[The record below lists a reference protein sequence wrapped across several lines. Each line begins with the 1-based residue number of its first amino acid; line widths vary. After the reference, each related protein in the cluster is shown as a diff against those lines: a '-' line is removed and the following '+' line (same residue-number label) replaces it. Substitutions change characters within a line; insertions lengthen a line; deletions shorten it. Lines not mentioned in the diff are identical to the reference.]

1 MSDTLD
7 NIEPHDGSEREFIDL
22 EEGSHNVEM
31 ETIAEEESRD
41 LNHRILN
48 SIADVF
54 QQAQRT
60 YAGHRKHIA
69 VLKKIQSKAYQQGY
83 SEAFNYWFNKLV
95 TKIFPLKK
103 KNVVGDRIVKLV
115 AAFIA
120 SLDRECEIIR
130 NEREKS
136 GVDNPNAGDLLTD
149 KEKMTATFID
159 GFIRHVLRGIESK
172 DRNVRFRVTQL
183 LVVIMDNI
191 GEIDEELYNLLM
203 WSMNKRIFDK
213 EPLVRIQAVFCLT
226 KFQSDIDESS
236 KDPDSCVIN
245 EATRTL
251 MQIVQNDP
259 SAEVR
264 RAAMLNIINTTKTR
278 SHILERARDVNPI
291 NRRLVYS
298 RGLKSMGK
306 TAFDHVEPR
315 ILDQLIEWGLKDRE
329 PLVRKACEKLIT
341 STWINLWGG
350 DLITFLENLHV
361 CNSTSAPDIMLTLFR
376 IRKDIISKIKFSEG
390 IWKDLTVEIAFL
402 FRCFY
407 LYCVENKL
415 IEILDENAPEA
426 TVLAEYLKFY
436 IDERYSSGK
445 QAIPNPTKS
454 PKDLEF
460 IIEQLLITA
469 SRYDYSDEV
478 GRRSMLTVIRNM
490 LGLRQLPELLIKLGT
505 EVLQTLS
512 INDRDFITMAI
523 EIINDIRDDDVE
535 QQEHDEVRQEKLHG
549 NSEPENSKRQEVEEE
564 GDEEVEEEEE
574 VESDAVESF
583 HSAVGG
589 LEHANKS
596 GSKDILTN
604 VSDTGEIDPKAVI
617 HCLTRACHMLEL
629 VDTPLEQNVL
639 LSSLIDTLIIP
650 ALRSGESKIRE
661 LGVRS
666 LGLCCLLDAELA
678 SENMFIF
685 GMCISK
691 GNAALK
697 KIALQVV
704 IDMFAVHGNVVV
716 DGENKVDSLS
726 IYKIFYKVLKN
737 DKLPECQSVAA
748 EGLCKLFL
756 ADIFT
761 DDDLFEALILSYF
774 SPLNTTNEALI
785 QAFAFCIPVYCFSH
799 VSHQQ
804 RMSRVASDVLLRLCM
819 LWDETQNSEPS
830 DEDRIAMMKPNVI
843 FQELIFWTDPR
854 KLVGES
860 GVQEVRDSVQL
871 QFLVD
876 ILKAFSQ
883 IENKVIRKMLLT
895 NINSF
900 FISSYQDYST
910 LKKSLDYVDDIL
922 DNATLDTMSRNAV
935 QKFKTT
941 LTGALQ
947 EADNRN
953 NGGANS
959 GNDSS
964 MEEYSMILES
974 SVVIDKNLANDGS
987 DTGDDESEANISSN
1001 GEEPILANRGNEVEN
1016 PDSPPELSRGRS
1028 RRKRGWVEVDNSE
1041 PVIDGARESA
1051 EMDSSLEI
1059 SEDSAVD
1066 RAESVG
1072 RQVPLNTLD
1081 GDNPSS
1087 EEDVPMED

>member
-1 MSDTLD
+1 MSGKSD
-7 NIEPHDGSEREFIDL
+7 NIESHDESEREFIDL
-22 EEGSHNVEM
+22 EEGSHNMEM

-69 VLKKIQSKAYQQGY
+69 VLKKIQSKAYEQGY

-136 GVDNPNAGDLLTD
+136 GVDSQNSGDLLTD
-149 KEKMTATFID
+149 KERMTATFID

-236 KDPDSCVIN
+236 KDPDGCVIN
-245 EATRTL
+245 EATKTL
-251 MQIVQNDP
+251 MQVVQNDP

-298 RGLKSMGK
+298 RGLRAMGK
-306 TAFDHVEPR
+306 ASFEHIEPR

-329 PLVRKACEKLIT
+329 PLVRRACEKLIT

-361 CNSTSAPDIMLTLFR
+361 RNSTSAPDILLTLFR

-407 LYCVENKL
+407 LYCVENNL
-415 IEILDENAPEA
+415 TEIIDENAPEA
-426 TVLAEYLKFY
+426 TVLAEYLEFY
-436 IDERYSSGK
+436 IDERYSPGK
-445 QAIPNPTKS
+445 QAIPNPEKS
-454 PKDLEF
+454 SKDLEF

-469 SRYDYSDEV
+469 NRYDYSDEI

-490 LGLRQLPELLIKLGT
+490 LGLRQLPESLIKLGT

-523 EIINDIRDDDVE
+523 EIINDIRDDDIE
-535 QQEHDEVRQEKLHG
+535 QQERDGETQQKSHRD
-549 NSEPENSKRQEVEEE
+549 SEPEHSKGQEVELEE
-564 GDEEVEEEEE
+564 EDDEVEPD
-574 VESDAVESF
+574 SVESF
-583 HSAVGG
+583 HSAAEEP
-589 LEHANKS
+589 EHGNKS
-596 GSKDILTN
+596 GSKDTLTN
-604 VSDTGEIDPKAVI
+604 TSDNGEISPEAVI
-617 HCLTRACHMLEL
+617 LCLTRACHMLEL

-650 ALRSGESKIRE
+650 ALRSGEPKIRE

-666 LGLCCLLDAELA
+666 LGLCCLLDTELA

-704 IDMFAVHGNVVV
+704 IDIFAVHGNVVV

-737 DKLPECQSVAA
+737 DKLPECQSIAA

-774 SPLNTTNEALI
+774 SPFNTTNEALI

-799 VSHQQ
+799 ISHQQ

-819 LWDETQNSEPS
+819 LWDEAQNPEPS
-830 DEDRIAMMKPNVI
+830 DEDKIAMMKPNVI

-860 GVQEVRDSVQL
+860 GVEEVKNSVQL

-876 ILKAFSQ
+876 ILKAFPQ

-910 LKKSLDYVDDIL
+910 LKTSLDYVDDIL
-922 DNATLDTMSRNAV
+922 DNATLDTLSRNAV

-941 LTGALQ
+941 LVGALQ
-947 EADNRN
+947 EADDRN
-953 NGGANS
+953 NSETKS
-959 GNDSS
+959 GHDSS

-974 SVVIDKNLANDGS
+974 SVVIDGALANNSS
-987 DTGDDESEANISSN
+987 DYGDDESEANISSN
-1001 GEEPILANRGNEVEN
+1001 DDKPMPTTAGNEVEN
-1016 PDSPPELSRGRS
+1016 PGSPPELSRGRS
-1028 RRKRGWVEVDNSE
+1028 RKKRGWIEVENSDA
-1041 PVIDGARESA
+1041 VINEARESA
-1051 EMDSSLEI
+1051 ERDSSLGM
-1059 SEDSAVD
+1059 SEGNTVDHAEPVGHQTSLSASD
-1066 RAESVG
+1066 EG
-1072 RQVPLNTLD
+1072 
-1081 GDNPSS
+1081 NPSS
-1087 EEDVPMED
+1087 GEDVPMED